1 MGRGVG
7 ERESHGG
14 ICTLPPHLTFLGHPL
29 HQPDDGLPTPRSPS
43 LHPGQQIQPASAI
56 HGTASKMAMLLHE
69 RRALSA
75 NVPFSS
81 PTPPPHGLI
90 IKNICNRHLIHIY
103 FQSNTVEP
111 AINFPCYFFTSQNH
125 LHETVQESTLE
136 AFSPTQGPCAPV
148 VGRA

>member
-69 RRALSA
+69 RRAPSA
-75 NVPFSS
+75 NVPFCS